1 MAEMQD
7 FFKSSRFKIL
17 SALLV
22 VLFAFM
28 LRATLTG
35 GASVLVSEI
44 FGMATQP
51 FVSISSSLSKGTASF
66 LGSFV
71 NTNEISRENEEL
83 REQVRELNEKLAA
96 FEQYKHENE
105 YLREYLEVKE
115 QNPDFKF
122 ETAEVIQRDP
132 NNRFCSFMIDKGSL
146 SGIEYLD
153 PVITAD
159 GLVGR
164 VVEVGYTY
172 SKVATILDVEM
183 DVGCYD
189 VRTRDTGV
197 LEGDAALAADGM
209 CKMSPLP
216 RETVAA
222 KGDLILTTGIG
233 GLFPKDIMIG
243 KIQHVSVESHGKST
257 YAVVKPAAQI
267 ATLTDVMVITDF
279 LGQGGIN
286 NAENY
291 E

>member
-1 MAEMQD
+1 MQD

-71 NTNEISRENEEL
+71 NANEISRENEEL